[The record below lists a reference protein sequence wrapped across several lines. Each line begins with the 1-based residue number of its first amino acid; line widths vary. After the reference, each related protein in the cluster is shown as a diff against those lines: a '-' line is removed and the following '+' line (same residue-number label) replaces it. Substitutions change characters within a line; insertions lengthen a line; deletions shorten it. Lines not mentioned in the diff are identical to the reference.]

1 MSPLL
6 AAKIHVAHCI
16 LSKALQYG
24 IDSHPDRG
32 AEVCAILHPWQQALG
47 YRPAP
52 LARAINA
59 ANSFASRTARDGAG
73 WFALFIGQ
81 LTDSE

>member
-6 AAKIHVAHCI
+6 AAKIHVAHCT

-24 IDSHPDRG
+24 FDAHPDNG
-32 AEVCAILHPWQQALG
+32 EDVWTILRTWQQALA

-52 LARAINA
+52 LAKAIIA
-59 ANSFASRTARDGAG
+59 ANRFASRTARDGAG

-81 LTDSE
+81 LRDSE